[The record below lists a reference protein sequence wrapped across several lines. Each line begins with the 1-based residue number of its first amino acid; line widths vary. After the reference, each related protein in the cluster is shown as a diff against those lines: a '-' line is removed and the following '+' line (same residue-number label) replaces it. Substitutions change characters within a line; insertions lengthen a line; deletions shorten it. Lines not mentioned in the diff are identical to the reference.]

1 MRKRPLILALC
12 CRQTTT
18 AVLNLACSGS
28 KSGIT
33 GSGRDMAVSAV
44 KSLLQPAGLCCSHL
58 WAIALPK
65 MVLKPVAI
73 EPLKDPSMDVP

>member
-1 MRKRPLILALC
+1 MALC
-12 CRQTTT
+12 CWQTTT

-28 KSGIT
+28 KSGII
-33 GSGRDMAVSAV
+33 GSRRDIVVTAVTSP
-44 KSLLQPAGLCCSHL
+44 LQPAGPCCSHL

-65 MVLKPVAI
+65 MVPKPVAI